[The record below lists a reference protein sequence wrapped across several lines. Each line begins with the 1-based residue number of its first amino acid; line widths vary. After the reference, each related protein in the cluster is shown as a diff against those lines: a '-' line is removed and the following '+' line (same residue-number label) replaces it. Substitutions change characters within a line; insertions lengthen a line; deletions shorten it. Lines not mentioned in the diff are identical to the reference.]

1 MWYLLRLLFVGP
13 PSKTVEAPLR
23 RRLNDL
29 EADVEQLQSHRESQ
43 RGQIL
48 TLQRRAARLEREL
61 WDEDY
66 EDEDEELDDLL
77 AARKQAQ
84 ANG

>member
-1 MWYLLRLLFVGP
+1 MWYLLKLLFIGP

-29 EADVEQLQSHRESQ
+29 EADIEQLQTDRESK

-48 TLQRRAARLEREL
+48 TLQRRIRKLELEL
-61 WDEDY
+61 FQEEDY
-66 EDEDEELDDLL
+66 EEEDEFTELLEKKRE
-77 AARKQAQ
+77 AR
-84 ANG
+84 G

>member
-1 MWYLLRLLFVGP
+1 MWYLLKLLFIGP

-29 EADVEQLQSHRESQ
+29 EADIEQLQTDRESK

-48 TLQRRAARLEREL
+48 TLQRRIRRIELDL
-61 WDEDY
+61 WDDES
-66 EDEDEELDDLL
+66 EDEVDDVDELI
-77 AARKQAQ
+77 RQTRTK
-84 ANG
+84 NG